1 VNRNFRRD
9 QHIPRFL
16 LEKNVDGIIA
26 AGTIPSSLVKY
37 IREIGLPFVM
47 VDYLPRS
54 GPVSAVLIDNYD
66 GAYKAVSFLVESGN
80 ERIAFVGGDLNHPS
94 IQERYHGYRQA
105 LTDSNI
111 PILEELIVDDEF
123 YTGYQDGYKAMCKLL
138 ARRVDFS
145 ALFACNDAMAQGCL
159 SCMRER
165 RITVPDDIALV
176 GFDDIESDLQIE
188 PRLTTVRVNK
198 EELGAVAVRRLVE
211 MIRTGEF
218 LQGKTLLPTEL
229 IIRNSTNKPIRQL
242 EERR

>member
-1 VNRNFRRD
+1 
-9 QHIPRFL
+9 
-16 LEKNVDGIIA
+16 
-26 AGTIPSSLVKY
+26 
-37 IREIGLPFVM
+37 
-47 VDYLPRS
+47 
-54 GPVSAVLIDNYD
+54 
-66 GAYKAVSFLVESGN
+66 
-80 ERIAFVGGDLNHPS
+80 
-94 IQERYHGYRQA
+94 
-105 LTDSNI
+105 
-111 PILEELIVDDEF
+111 
-123 YTGYQDGYKAMCKLL
+123 
-138 ARRVDFS
+138 
-145 ALFACNDAMAQGCL
+145 
-159 SCMRER
+159 MRER